1 MDLHSVVETEK
12 IEYKPQTID
21 LIWRIGRRRDA
32 QTVNAIK
39 QQQKKTSQVSRSF
52 AVRCS
57 HTTRKGLILSYFNV
71 LERSLLG
78 KVAKQP

>member
-39 QQQKKTSQVSRSF
+39 QQQKNFSS
-52 AVRCS
+52 
-57 HTTRKGLILSYFNV
+57 
-71 LERSLLG
+71 E
-78 KVAKQP
+78 